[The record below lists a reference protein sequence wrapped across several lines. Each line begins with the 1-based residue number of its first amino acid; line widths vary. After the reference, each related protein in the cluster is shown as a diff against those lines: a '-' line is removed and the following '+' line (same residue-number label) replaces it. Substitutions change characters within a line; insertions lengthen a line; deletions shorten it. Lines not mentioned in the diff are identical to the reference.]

1 MKFDISKGLLGS
13 FLKFSH
19 LPGLYY
25 YWWPPDFRIFTVELW
40 FFFSFHSEFRKYQEF
55 LTNLYF
61 EKSKGVE
68 EVIIWKKQV
77 GNGGSVLL
85 NWTGF
90 DCSHVKTDP
99 SYSISDLQK
108 RFWSFSKDFLGLTTW
123 KYCFLPS
130 VTHIWALI
138 GCTYPDSTPGSIK
151 VFITF
156 PLNGVIGASLMVSK
170 ANGVVCSNTGLW
182 CTNASNV
189 RF

>member
-1 MKFDISKGLLGS
+1 MKFDSSKGLLGS
-13 FLKFSH
+13 FLKFLH

-108 RFWSFSKDFLGLTTW
+108 RFWSFSKDFLGPRNVKVLFSPQCNPYLGLYW
-123 KYCFLPS
+123 VYLPRFD
-130 VTHIWALI
+130 TRKH
-138 GCTYPDSTPGSIK
+138 K
-151 VFITF
+151 
-156 PLNGVIGASLMVSK
+156 SLHNFSFEWRHW
-170 ANGVVCSNTGLW
+170 GFSHGE
-182 CTNASNV
+182 
-189 RF
+189 